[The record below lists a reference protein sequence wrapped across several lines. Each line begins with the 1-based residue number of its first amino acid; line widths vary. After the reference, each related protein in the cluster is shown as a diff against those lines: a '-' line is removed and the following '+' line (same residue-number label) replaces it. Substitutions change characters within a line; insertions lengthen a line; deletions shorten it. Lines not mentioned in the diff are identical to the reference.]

1 MARKRLILHVGDCKT
16 GSTLLQTML
25 ARGDCV
31 PETLRLFSP
40 GQGVHGALA
49 RSLGD
54 RRALYPAR
62 WEGIAGRL
70 AEAEWDVAILSSEL
84 FEFIHPRKVARA
96 VETHLAA
103 LDAELTVIAYVR
115 PHAGRVLSQFA
126 ENLKLGHDTGDFSD
140 FVERFLKVGRL
151 NYASRLAAWKDAFGP
166 AFAMRPFDRAHLR
179 EGDLRRDFLDLAL
192 NGAPYALA
200 DSGQDDNASLPLPDL
215 ALMRH
220 LQRRFEAMPT
230 DNRVTFG
237 KQFGRLLRTRP
248 RDRTDK
254 LRLPRAL
261 YDRIAETARAD
272 AAKLD
277 ADWLD
282 TPCFLPALDTA
293 AAETCAAPQSLEVA
307 DHLSPDALRLAESFA
322 DLLIRQMEDDPKAFG
337 KRLRAP
343 LAFSG

>member
-1 MARKRLILHVGDCKT
+1 MARRLILHVGDCKT

-54 RRALYPAR
+54 RPALYPAR
-62 WEGIAGRL
+62 WEGIARRL
-70 AEAEWDVAILSSEL
+70 AETEWDVAILSSEL
-84 FEFIHPRKVARA
+84 FEFINPRKVARA
-96 VETHLAA
+96 VETHLAGLNA
-103 LDAELTVIAYVR
+103 DLTVIAYVR

-126 ENLKLGHDTGDFSD
+126 ENLKLGHDTGAFSD
-140 FVERFLKVGRL
+140 FVERFLRAGRL
-151 NYASRLAAWKDAFGP
+151 NYADRLDAWKDAFGP
-166 AFAMRPFDRAHLR
+166 AFTMRPFDRAHLKG
-179 EGDLRRDFLDLAL
+179 GDLRHDFLALAL
-192 NGAPYALA
+192 NGAPYSLA
-200 DSGQDDNASLPLPDL
+200 ESGGDDNASLALPDL

-220 LQRRFEAMPT
+220 LQRRFDGMPM

-237 KQFGRLLRTRP
+237 KQFGRLLRDRP
-248 RDRTDK
+248 DAAPEK

-261 YDRIAETARAD
+261 YEQIAETARAD

-277 ADWLD
+277 RDWLE
-282 TPCFLPALDTA
+282 TPCFLPALEA
-293 AAETCAAPQSLEVA
+293 AASQTCAETQSLEAA
-307 DHLSPDALRLAESFA
+307 DHLTPDALRLAESFA
-322 DLLIRQMEDDPKAFG
+322 DLLLRQMNDDPKAFG

-343 LAFSG
+343 LPSSG